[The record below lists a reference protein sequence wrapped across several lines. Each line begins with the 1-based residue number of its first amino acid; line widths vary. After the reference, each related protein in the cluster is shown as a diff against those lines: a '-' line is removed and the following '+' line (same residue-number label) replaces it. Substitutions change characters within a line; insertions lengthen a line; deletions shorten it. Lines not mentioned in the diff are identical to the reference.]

1 MTCSSI
7 NTILLNI
14 NRMKNTFPFLII
26 SSLLVAAC
34 GEAEQKKALVPE
46 VNVVAAGQY
55 DIPVFSEYV
64 GQVFGQSDV
73 ALRPRVEGW
82 ITEIHFKEGDE
93 VKQGQLL
100 YTIED
105 IQLQNKVA
113 SAQARLTEAEV
124 MFQKAKADLDR
135 VEPLVSA
142 NALSQRDLDE
152 ARANYKAQKENVNSA
167 LAMKSNAEV
176 EQGYSR
182 ISAPIS
188 GIIGISKVQVGD
200 YVSRSFADNSINT
213 VSATVSVRVRFS
225 ITENDFLEFRRKRE
239 ATGAT
244 KDSIQIQLVL
254 SDGTIYPE
262 IGKVDFADRS
272 IDPQTGTMMVQALFS
287 NKSKLLRPGQYVK
300 VRFKSDEMKQAIVIP
315 QQAIN
320 QLQSTYRVFVI
331 NDSNQIVPRTVKVGP
346 RNGSNWV
353 ITEGVKANENV
364 AVLGNAIVKPNM
376 VVSPVNMNWSYDSTL
391 VK

>member
-1 MTCSSI
+1 
-7 NTILLNI
+7 
-14 NRMKNTFPFLII
+14 MKRYLAYLTLIPLI
-26 SSLLVAAC
+26 YGC
-34 GEAEQKKALVPE
+34 GPSEQKKAIVPE
-46 VNVVAAGQY
+46 VNVVPAGQY
-55 DIPVFSEYV
+55 DIPVFNEYV

-82 ITEIHFKEGDE
+82 ITGIHFKEGDE

-113 SAQARLTEAEV
+113 NAQARLTEAEV
-124 MFQKAKADLDR
+124 MFQKAKANLDR
-135 VEPLVSA
+135 VEPLVEA
-142 NALSQRDLDE
+142 NALSKKDLDE
-152 ARANYKAQKENVNSA
+152 ARADYDAQKENVNSA
-167 LAMKSNAEV
+167 LALKSNAEI

-200 YVSRSFADNSINT
+200 YVSRSFADNAINT
-213 VSATVSVRVRFS
+213 VSATAKVRVRFS

-239 ATGAT
+239 ATGAS
-244 KDSIQIQLVL
+244 KDSIVIYLEL
-254 SDGTIYPE
+254 SDGSMYPE
-262 IGKVDFADRS
+262 TGKVDFADRS
-272 IDPQTGTMMVQALFS
+272 IDPQTGTITIQALFE
-287 NKSKLLRPGQYVK
+287 NDTKLLRPGQYVK
-300 VRFKSDEMKQAIVIP
+300 VRFKADEMKQAIVIP
-315 QQAIN
+315 QQAIS
-320 QLQSTYRVFVI
+320 QLQSTYRVFVL

-353 ITEGVKANENV
+353 ITEGVKASEKV

-376 VVSPVNMNWSYDSTL
+376 VVKPMNMSWNYDSTL